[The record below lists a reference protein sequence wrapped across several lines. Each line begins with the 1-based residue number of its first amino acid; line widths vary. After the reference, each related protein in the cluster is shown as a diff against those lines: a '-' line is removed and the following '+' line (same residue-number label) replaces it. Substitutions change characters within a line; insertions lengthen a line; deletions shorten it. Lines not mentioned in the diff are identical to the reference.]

1 VFSSTR
7 AIAQDCQT
15 GCGGPP
21 YSVSVTPDNGSTPS
35 RPNQSGGWS
44 ATFTVRNTG
53 TASDVYDITCNGAA
67 GVTCTGTDVAS
78 VHVASG
84 GLAVVTAFYDVG
96 APGTGHL
103 TLDAISPSSDAAD
116 GGAYN
121 VPIVVPAGAPIV
133 DATPYNFSKQDYGRC
148 AAACFAATYGQST
161 VPYFSL
167 DAPRSVALA
176 YNGDRLNPKPF
187 VHVDV
192 TPDLSQGTPTE
203 YRLQVKAGGTW
214 VTFVNGETTLRFAYG
229 TSAKVRLSGQ
239 FDWSTYPTGAYPME
253 IVVAAFV
260 GSNLYFRTISTK
272 LVVVNETNAAV
283 AKGWTLAGVQ
293 RAYSQ
298 SDGSMLITE
307 GDGSAVYFTYSG
319 ATYTAPPG
327 EFSQLVIG
335 IPGGGSGWTRRWP
348 DSTKAVFNTAGL
360 MTEVR
365 DRFNNITTIVY
376 DGSNRVSKVRDPINL
391 PITLTYGANG
401 LSAIQD
407 TMGRVTNVTVDASRR
422 LTAITDPDN
431 VSTTFGYDG
440 SQRLSTITNRR
451 GAATT
456 LGYDAQSGKLATI
469 TAPAITFVGTNGADS
484 TGSPVTR
491 LAAWHKVGVPY
502 DSTSTP
508 VAAPTADT
516 VFARMTDPG
525 GHVTRFTV
533 NRWGTPATTTDPLAR
548 VTTVTYDASGLPI
561 RVVYP
566 TGVKD
571 TAAYNTS
578 GLPVFTR
585 AAGDSA
591 INIRYAAW
599 AQADSVWGVGHPPG
613 RSFIGLNGRVD
624 STRAWGTAGAAVT
637 RYTYDARGRVARV
650 TDPEGHLAGWT
661 LYTAGNSNRSQDSL
675 PGGRITTYS
684 YDAYG
689 RSTGVDAP
697 SLAARSTT
705 YDLLNRVLKDSA
717 AGQSPIVYA
726 YDSLYLRTV
735 TDPKGQ
741 VYRFAY
747 NALGWTI
754 ARTDPANHADSL
766 RYDREGSVRRAK
778 NRRGQAVDFVY
789 DAGHRMTSKSGT
801 NTDAVTWSYPNDT
814 VMVGASPWAVDTQF
828 FSRVGR
834 LDSVRTN
841 LASQIFTQR
850 FRYTTAGALDSVQ
863 VVGGGIVFLTR
874 KYVWETN
881 AGKLSAIRLG
891 GGGSTTLTANR
902 DGQLT
907 STTMPGGTQ
916 ISRSYTPVHDDA
928 LISTSAQFAAT
939 VNRYVSFDSLGR
951 IARQVDGD
959 GLTGREFTYNTLGR
973 LVRDAAIAWIDTTP
987 QQEPSNPCTESTFY
1001 DPNDPYGHNC
1011 TYGQPPEAPPPS
1023 GYWFAYA
1030 GTNFDYDAV
1039 GNRLD
1044 QGGSYGTANRLRQFA
1059 GCSYVTDSSGDG
1071 NVLSRTC
1078 GSEVVRF
1085 WWTAESRLA
1094 ALKVAGADSLD
1105 FRYDASGR
1113 LVRKDLNGSIQSYF
1127 LWQGDN
1133 LLAELNNNATVNVAE
1148 YSYYPGLDN
1157 LHAVITG
1164 STPYYA
1170 HTDALGNTIA
1180 LTDSATQNVQR
1191 SYVYDAWG
1199 QLTSGTDSKPFNNV
1213 DRVRFKGAL
1222 WLGPQVDVA
1231 YMRARWYE
1239 AKSGRFLSEDP
1250 IGLKGGVNPYE
1261 YAGSDPV
1268 NERDPS
1274 GLDGFNPCP
1283 TGFELRNAA
1292 GTDEDGNE
1300 TDDWTKYCRRSDA
1313 GPRGVAWGDQTV
1325 AALWAGWNSTQAWLS
1340 GRDGVPG
1347 SRWVFGPP
1355 EFRTCPLHV
1364 ARRLEG
1370 VRHDPQTGRAIGVVS
1385 GFMRVDRIDW
1395 LAFSHL
1401 PLGHGTYHGNIY
1413 LTGSWGYEL
1422 RATVEGRANCETGG
1436 AELIELSV
1444 N

>member
-1 VFSSTR
+1 MIRVV
-7 AIAQDCQT
+7 DE
-15 GCGGPP
+15 
-21 YSVSVTPDNGSTPS
+21 
-35 RPNQSGGWS
+35 
-44 ATFTVRNTG
+44 
-53 TASDVYDITCNGAA
+53 
-67 GVTCTGTDVAS
+67 
-78 VHVASG
+78 
-84 GLAVVTAFYDVG
+84 AVE
-96 APGTGHL
+96 L
-103 TLDAISPSSDAAD
+103 
-116 GGAYN
+116 
-121 VPIVVPAGAPIV
+121 
-133 DATPYNFSKQDYGRC
+133 

-187 VHVDV
+187 VQVDV
-192 TPDLSQGTPTE
+192 TPDLSVGTPTE
-203 YRLQVKAGGTW
+203 YRLQVK
-214 VTFVNGETTLRFAYG
+214 VNGAFVLFANNEQTLRFAYA
-229 TSAKVRLSGQ
+229 TSAKVRLGGQ
-239 FDWSTYPTGAYPME
+239 FDGSIYGAAVNSME
-253 IVVAAFV
+253 IIVASLV
-260 GSNLYFRTISTK
+260 GSNLYVRTVSTK
-272 LVVVNETNAAV
+272 LVVVNTTTSPV
-283 AKGWTLAGVQ
+283 AKGWTVAGIQ
-293 RAYSQ
+293 RLYTAG
-298 SDGSMLITE
+298 DGSILITE

-319 ATYTAPPG
+319 GTYTAPPG
-327 EFSQLVIG
+327 EFSQLITG
-335 IPGGGSGWTRRWP
+335 IPGGGSGWTRRWA

-376 DGSNRVSKVRDPINL
+376 DGSNRVWKVRDPINL
-391 PITLTYGANG
+391 PITLTYGTNG

-407 TMGRVTNVTVDASRR
+407 TMGRVTNVTVDGSGR

-440 SQRLSTITNRR
+440 SLRLSTITNRR
-451 GAATT
+451 GATTT

-484 TGSPVTR
+484 TGSPVTT
-491 LAAWHKVGVPY
+491 LAAWQKVGVPY
-502 DSTSTP
+502 GSTSTP
-508 VAAPTADT
+508 VAAPTSDT
-516 VFARMTDPG
+516 IYARVTDPG
-525 GHVTRFTV
+525 GHSTRYTV
-533 NRWGTPATTTDPLAR
+533 NRWGTPSVTTDPLAR
-548 VTTVTYDASGLPI
+548 ITTVTYEANGLPI

-571 TAAYNTS
+571 TAAYNAS

-599 AQADSVWGVGHPPG
+599 ALADSVWGVGQPPA

-624 STRAWGTAGAAVT
+624 STRTWGTAGAAVK
-637 RYTYDARGRVARV
+637 RYTYDARGRVTRV

-661 LYTAGNSNRSQDSL
+661 LYTAVDSNRSQDSL

-705 YDLLNRVLKDSA
+705 YDLLNRVLRDST
-717 AGQSPIVYA
+717 AGQSPIVYE

-747 NALGWTI
+747 NALGWTT

-766 RYDREGSVRRAK
+766 RYDREGALRRGK
-778 NRRGQAVDFVY
+778 NRRGQAVDFIY

-841 LASQIFTQR
+841 LASQSFTQR
-850 FRYTTAGALDSVQ
+850 FRYTTVGALDSVQ
-863 VVGGGIVFLTR
+863 VVGGGITFLTR

-891 GGGSTTLTANR
+891 SGGSTTLGTNR

-907 STTMPGGTQ
+907 STTLPGGGQ

-951 IARQVDGD
+951 IARQVNGD
-959 GLTGREFTYNTLGR
+959 GIAGREFTYNSLGR
-973 LVRDAAIAWIDTTP
+973 LVRDAPIAWVDTTP

-1011 TYGQPPEAPPPS
+1011 TYNPPPESPPS
-1023 GYWFAYA
+1023 GYWWT
-1030 GTNFDYDAV
+1030 GTATSFDYDGV

-1044 QGGSYGTANRLRQFA
+1044 QGGSYGTGNRIRQFA
-1059 GCSYVTDSSGDG
+1059 GCTYATDSTGDG

-1094 ALKVAGADSLD
+1094 ALKVVGADSLD

-1113 LVRKDLNGSIQSYF
+1113 LVRKDLNGSVQAYF

-1133 LLAELNNNATVNVAE
+1133 LLAELNGTATGKVAE
-1148 YSYYPGLDN
+1148 YSYYPGFDN

-1164 STPYYA
+1164 STPYFA
-1170 HTDALGNTIA
+1170 HADAMGNVIA
-1180 LTDSATQNVQR
+1180 LTDSATQSVQR
-1191 SYVYDAWG
+1191 SYIYDAWG
-1199 QLTSGTDSKPFNNV
+1199 QLLLGSADAKPFTNA
-1213 DRVRFKGAL
+1213 DRARFKGAL

-1239 AKSGRFLSEDP
+1239 PKSGRFLSEDP
-1250 IGLKGGVNPYE
+1250 IGLEGGINPYG
-1261 YAGSDPV
+1261 YAGADPI
-1268 NERDPS
+1268 NGSDPS

-1283 TGFELRNAA
+1283 
-1292 GTDEDGNE
+1292 
-1300 TDDWTKYCRRSDA
+1300 S
-1313 GPRGVAWGDQTV
+1313 
-1325 AALWAGWNSTQAWLS
+1325 
-1340 GRDGVPG
+1340 
-1347 SRWVFGPP
+1347 
-1355 EFRTCPLHV
+1355 
-1364 ARRLEG
+1364 
-1370 VRHDPQTGRAIGVVS
+1370 
-1385 GFMRVDRIDW
+1385 
-1395 LAFSHL
+1395 
-1401 PLGHGTYHGNIY
+1401 
-1413 LTGSWGYEL
+1413 GYEL
-1422 RATVEGRANCETGG
+1422 DENGNHTDSWRDYCVRVETDYHSEARYAYDALLGGTPVGWWWAGALKQNACSDDSWTGG
-1436 AELIELSV
+1436 IFKCARVMAALTYLRGHKDPLCAMLGRESTNRFISGRINYVANLQSNDEDDRGQAYVYVGQTALGPKAFYPRGWLANALAHEEYHHSGNRLASHAYVFKVGDSCASPHI
-1444 N
+1444 